1 MPTPRTPGQFTRGE
15 PLSVAAFRGQARD
28 VAPDLLGTLLLVET
42 AEGPVGGLVVE
53 TEAYVNGVDPASHL
67 AAGRTPRT
75 VSFFGGPGHV
85 YVYTIHGHH
94 ALNLISVTDGYPE
107 GILIRAIEPTHGLD
121 RMRDRRGFA
130 DPVKLASGPGKLTE
144 ALGITTETFD
154 DRPLAET
161 PLSVYETDLDPDVT
175 VSGRIGVSK
184 AADWPLRFTITDNT
198 FVSQPVSTE
207 SLDNRVVDE
216 CYDRLVEGH
225 VDAHPITDAD
235 STLSSPDN
243 EIDS

>member
-1 MPTPRTPGQFTRGE
+1 MPTPRTADQFTRGE
-15 PLSVAAFRGQARD
+15 ALSVDAFRGQARE
-28 VAPDLLGTLLLVET
+28 VAPDLLGTLLVVET
-42 AEGPVGGLVVE
+42 EEGPVGGLVIE

-75 VSFFGGPGHV
+75 ASFFGGPGNV

-94 ALNLISVTDGYPE
+94 ALNIISVSNGYPE
-107 GILIRAIEPTHGLD
+107 GILIRALEPTHGLD
-121 RMRDRRGFA
+121 CMVDRRGFD

-161 PLSVYETDLDPDVT
+161 PLSIYETDLDPAVT

-184 AADWPLRFTITDNT
+184 AADWPLRFTITDNA
-198 FVSQPVSTE
+198 FVSQPVSTDGP
-207 SLDNRVVDE
+207 LDHDAVDR
-216 CYDRLVEGH
+216 CYDRLAGSH
-225 VDAHPITDAD
+225 VDAHALTD
-235 STLSSPDN
+235 
-243 EIDS
+243 